1 MAISRQGGK
10 VLKHT
15 TNRPPSLRRWPLLVL
30 AVQAVCAAV
39 ATAATAAA
47 PPSADNQGVTG
58 GAAAVASAEEFL
70 EMSLEELVD
79 FRLMSMSRKE
89 QRVADMA
96 AAAYVISSEEI
107 RRSGAQSIPEALRL
121 VPGLNVAQISGDRWA
136 VSSRGFNE
144 RLSNKLLIQVDGR
157 SIYSP
162 IFSGVLWE
170 TQDTAMEDIE
180 RIEVIRGPGA
190 ALWGTNA
197 MNGVINIVTR
207 SAAASQ
213 GSTLSVAAT
222 TGGGSSASLSH
233 GGRLAQGGYF
243 KVFGKSSRTGGSPA
257 RSAGLEDSDV
267 ARQNR
272 LGIKVEPQVD
282 SGALSFKAEV
292 YQNRSSDVWG
302 FPSLPAFSD
311 KPFPQNAQPS
321 YLRDALLSQK
331 GEGQALQA
339 RYSWRS
345 AQGLDNAL
353 QVAMDQEKTSHTGL
367 WGTGTGPAM
376 PVGEAPR
383 VQSAGG
389 SKTEIDLDFQQRR
402 RGEVHD
408 LIWGLNLR
416 HITDDL
422 SMPATPYVLTE
433 GKTRRVNYSAFIHD
447 EINWVPERFKLIL
460 GSKFEKDGLTGQNV
474 QPNVR
479 ALYTPSAN
487 EAFWGAVS
495 HSARS
500 LRRFESFAQVD
511 ATAMDASRYAPTLP
525 PNFMT
530 AVTQVSPLPNA
541 RPVAEKAL
549 SLEAGWRKQ
558 FSNFLSVDAAIF
570 ATDYSHL
577 RGARLLSN
585 PLVSLARPDVQACPF
600 VNGPGVCYFTVDGY
614 NSNQDKARSFGGEW
628 SLEWH
633 PKPWWTMQASYSYLR
648 VEGER
653 SGDQLGD
660 LLVNVFENASPRHQA
675 SLVNNFSLRSDL
687 NLNVRLRH
695 NSQTRHLEQISTEQS
710 LTRLAPYTGLDMRLA
725 WKAGRQTELSVLGRN
740 LLKDRHTEFISS
752 FPVSRAYDVQR
763 SLTLQLVTRF

>member
-1 MAISRQGGK
+1 MK
-10 VLKHT
+10 KT
-15 TNRPPSLRRWPLLVL
+15 TNRPPSLMRWPLMAL
-30 AVQAVCAAV
+30 AVQVVCAAA
-39 ATAATAAA
+39 ATTAAA
-47 PPSADNQGVTG
+47 ASAPGLAPQDQTG
-58 GAAAVASAEEFL
+58 SAPALATAEEFL
-70 EMSLEELVD
+70 EMSLEQLVD
-79 FRLMSMSRKE
+79 YRIMSMSRKA

-170 TQDTAMEDIE
+170 SQDTAMEDIE

-213 GSTLSVAAT
+213 GGALSLTAT
-222 TGGGSSASLSH
+222 TGGGASASLSH

-243 KVFGKSSRTGGSPA
+243 KVFGKSNSVGGVPA
-257 RSAGLEDSDV
+257 RAAGKESSDT
-267 ARQNR
+267 AWQHR
-272 LGIKVEPQVD
+272 LGIKLEPQLD
-282 SGALSFKAEV
+282 QGLLSFKAEV
-292 YQNRSSDVWG
+292 YQSRSNDVWG

-311 KPFPQNAQPS
+311 RPFPSNAQPS
-321 YLRDALLSQK
+321 FARDAKLQQK
-331 GEGQALQA
+331 GEGAAVQA
-339 RYSWRS
+339 RYSWQS
-345 AQGLDNAL
+345 EQGLDNAL
-353 QVAMDQEKTSHTGL
+353 QVSMDQETSSHTGL
-367 WGTGTGPAM
+367 WGTGTGAGM
-376 PVGEAPR
+376 PVGEAPSL
-383 VQSAGG
+383 QTAQGA
-389 SKTEIDLDFQQRR
+389 KTEIDLDFQQRR
-402 RGEVHD
+402 RGAVHD

-422 SMPATPYVLTE
+422 SMPAPPYVLTE
-433 GKTRRVNYSAFIHD
+433 GKTSRVNYSAFIHD
-447 EINWVPERFKLIL
+447 EINLVPDRFKLIL
-460 GSKFEKDGLTGQNV
+460 GSKFEKDGLTGHNV

-487 EAFWGAVS
+487 EAFWGALS

-500 LRRFESFAQVD
+500 LRRFESFGRVD
-511 ATAMDASRYAPTLP
+511 AVAQDAIALDPNLALLGLP
-525 PNFMT
+525 PNFVT
-530 AVTQVSPLPNA
+530 VVTQVAPLANA

-558 FSNFLSVDAAIF
+558 FSNFLSIDTAVF
-570 ATDYSHL
+570 VTDYSRL
-577 RGARLLSN
+577 RGARLAGNSDAVMSSIGPLMQCIGN
-585 PLVSLARPDVQACPF
+585 PQNL
-600 VNGPGVCYFTVDGY
+600 PGSCYTTINAY
-614 NSNQDKARSFGGEW
+614 NSNQDTARSYGGEW

-633 PKPWWTMQASYSYLR
+633 PKPWWTLQTSYSHLR
-648 VEGER
+648 VKGGR
-653 SGDQLGD
+653 SGDILGD
-660 LLVNVFENASPRHQA
+660 ILVNVFDNASPRHQF
-675 SLVNNFSLRSDL
+675 SLVNHFSLRSDL
-687 NLNVRLRH
+687 NLNVRLRY
-695 NSQTRHLEQISTEQS
+695 NSETRHLEEISDKM
-710 LTRLAPYTGLDMRLA
+710 TRLAPYTGLDMRLA
-725 WKAGRQTELSVLGRN
+725 WKAGRQTELSLLGRN

-763 SLTLQLVTRF
+763 SVTLQLVTRF